1 MLGAAP
7 GKRGI
12 ASAAGCLWHHGRCE
26 APRTLRAPARRRHA
40 DAKAPR
46 DEAGGRRGAETLLCV
61 LSVLD
66 GVLSQTQAVEEGT
79 LDELL
84 GDVNLLI
91 NRHPFVQ
98 VLAAACGCLT
108 TLAARDTA
116 GARALATTAAS
127 FAGWLRDPASARA
140 EGRPQLLVRFLFILG
155 QLCRRGAGNLEATA
169 PDTGGPPLAM
179 ADCLR
184 LFVHYCAA
192 RDSIKVR
199 CLGGG
204 SGRRAV

>member
-1 MLGAAP
+1 MCWELLLGNVASHRLLGAYGITAAAKLPAP
-7 GKRGI
+7 CVPLP
-12 ASAAGCLWHHGRCE
+12 AA
-26 APRTLRAPARRRHA
+26 ATQTPRRRGT
-40 DAKAPR
+40 R
-46 DEAGGRRGAETLLCV
+46 REGRRGAETLLCV

-140 EGRPQLLVRFLFILG
+140 EGRPSCWSASCSSWG
-155 QLCRRGAGNLEATA
+155 S
-169 PDTGGPPLAM
+169 
-179 ADCLR
+179 
-184 LFVHYCAA
+184 CAA
-192 RDSIKVR
+192 AAQGTWRHR
-199 CLGGG
+199 PRH
-204 SGRRAV
+204 RRPAPGHG